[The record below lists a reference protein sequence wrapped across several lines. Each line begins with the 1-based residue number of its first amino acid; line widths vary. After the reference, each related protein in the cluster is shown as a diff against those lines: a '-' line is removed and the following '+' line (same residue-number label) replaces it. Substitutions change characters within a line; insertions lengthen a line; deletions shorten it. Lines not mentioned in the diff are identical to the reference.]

1 MQGLQIQN
9 NQQESIHL
17 HRDIA
22 LSMSKLNIPIEKLN
36 EAKLV
41 ENMKLFEEPPSS
53 ENYLGDPIILGE

>member
-22 LSMSKLNIPIEKLN
+22 LSMSKLNIPIERLSQA
-36 EAKLV
+36 ELV
-41 ENMKLFEEPPSS
+41 KNLKLFEEPPNS
-53 ENYLGDPIILGE
+53 ENYLGNPIMLGE